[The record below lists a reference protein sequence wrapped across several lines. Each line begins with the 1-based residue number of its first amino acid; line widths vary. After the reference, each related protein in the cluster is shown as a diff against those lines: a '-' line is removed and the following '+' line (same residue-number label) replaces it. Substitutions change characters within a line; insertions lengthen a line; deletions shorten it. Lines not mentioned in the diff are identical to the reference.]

1 MNKYEKQRLNVLEIY
16 RLDLLMTMPC
26 WEWIVA
32 SRLRSALSAVISLSE
47 YSGTTQK
54 LPFRVNNTIELQNI
68 TTTSHNTGTIV
79 SW

>member
-16 RLDLLMTMPC
+16 RLASLRTMPC

-32 SRLRSALSAVISLSE
+32 SRLRLALSTVLSLSE

-54 LPFRVNNTIELQNI
+54 LPFRVNTTIELKNV
-68 TTTSHNTGTIV
+68 TTTSHITGTII